1 LRQRMGDDEERL
13 DESREQVPDS
23 QDSDVADEAA

>member
-13 DESREQVPDS
+13 DERREQVADS